1 MSYNLELMEDLDKK
15 QLIKKLYQ
23 TEQKS
28 WDAIAKECKCSRT
41 KIRTLARKFGIAGR
55 SRTDAQHIVLKVH
68 GHPRQGAT
76 TSIATK
82 TKISESMGEHWDQL
96 SEKEQEKK
104 RQVSKDLWKNRDPE
118 ENKRIQTAGAMSFH
132 KASRDGSKLE
142 RYLAFELNKLGYKVE
157 LHKEH
162 HLKNEALQIDIF
174 LPTIGVAIEVDGP
187 THFEPIFG
195 QDKLEKIQKSD
206 RQKTGL
212 ILSCGYYFI
221 RIKHVKKLSHR
232 FQRDTLNK
240 IVKILHMIKSGN
252 KQNIKLF
259 EV

>member
-1 MSYNLELMEDLDKK
+1 MHDLRLMTDLNQKR
-15 QLIKKLYQ
+15 LIKKLY
-23 TEQKS
+23 EKDQKS
-28 WDAIAKECKCSRT
+28 WDEVSRECGCSRT
-41 KIRTLARKFGIAGR
+41 KIRRLARKFGIVGR
-55 SRTDAQHIVLKVH
+55 SRTDAQHIALEVY

-76 TSIATK
+76 TSVETK

-96 SEKEQEKK
+96 SDKEIAKK
-104 RQVSKDLWKNRDPE
+104 SKVSKDLWKNRDPA
-118 ENKRIQTAGAMSFH
+118 ENERIQAAGAGAFH

-162 HLKNEALQIDIF
+162 HLKNQALQIDIF

-221 RIKHVKKLSHR
+221 RIKHIKKLSHR

-240 IVKILHMIKSGN
+240 IVKILQMIKSGN

>member
-1 MSYNLELMEDLDKK
+1 MEDLDKK
-15 QLIKKLYQ
+15 RLIKRLYQ
-23 TEQKS
+23 KEQKS
-28 WDAIAKECKCSRT
+28 WDTIAQACNCSRT
-41 KIRTLARKFGIAGR
+41 KIRKLARKFNIAGR
-55 SRTDAQHIVLKVH
+55 SRTEAQHIALNIY

-76 TSIATK
+76 TSLATK

-96 SEKEQEKK
+96 SEEDKTKK
-104 RQVSKDLWKNRDPE
+104 SQVSKDLWANRDPA

-132 KASRDGSKLE
+132 KASINGSKLE
-142 RYLAFELNKLGYKVE
+142 RYLSFELNKLGHQVE

-162 HLKNEALQIDIF
+162 HLKNKALQIDIF

-195 QDKLEKIQKSD
+195 QDKLERIQKSD

-212 ILSCGYYFI
+212 ILSCGYHFI
-221 RIKHVKKLSHR
+221 RIAHVKKLSYR

-240 IVKILHMIKSGN
+240 IVNILYMIQNGN

>member
-1 MSYNLELMEDLDKK
+1 MQDLDKK
-15 QLIKKLYQ
+15 LLIKKLYQ
-23 TEQKS
+23 EDQKT
-28 WDAIAKECKCSRT
+28 WETIAKECNCSRT
-41 KIRTLARKFGIAGR
+41 KIRRLARQFNIAGR
-55 SRTDAQHIVLKVH
+55 SRTDAQHIALKTH
-68 GHPRQGAT
+68 GHPRQGST
-76 TSIATK
+76 TSIETK

-96 SEKEQEKK
+96 SKKEKNKK
-104 RQVSKDLWKNRDPE
+104 SQVSKDLWKNRDPK
-118 ENKRIQTAGAMSFH
+118 ENKRIQAAGATSFH

-142 RYLAFELNKLGYKVE
+142 RYLSFELNKLGYAVE

-221 RIKHVKKLSHR
+221 RIKHIKKLSHK

-240 IVKILHMIKSGN
+240 VVKILHTLKNSS
-252 KQNIKLF
+252 KYNIKLF

>member
-1 MSYNLELMEDLDKK
+1 MEELDKK
-15 QLIKKLYQ
+15 LLIIKLYQ

-28 WDAIAKECKCSRT
+28 WDEVAKACECSRT
-41 KIRTLARKFGIAGR
+41 KIRRLARKFNIIGR
-55 SRTDAQHIVLKVH
+55 NRTEAQHIALYTH
-68 GHPRQGAT
+68 GHPRQGAI
-76 TSIATK
+76 TSLATK

-96 SEKEQEKK
+96 SDKEIAKK
-104 RQVSKDLWKNRDPE
+104 SKVSKDLWKNRDPA
-118 ENKRIQTAGAMSFH
+118 ENERIQAAGAGAFH
-132 KASRDGSKLE
+132 KASRYGSKLE

-162 HLKNEALQIDIF
+162 HLKNQALQIDIF

-221 RIKHVKKLSHR
+221 RIKHIKKLSHR